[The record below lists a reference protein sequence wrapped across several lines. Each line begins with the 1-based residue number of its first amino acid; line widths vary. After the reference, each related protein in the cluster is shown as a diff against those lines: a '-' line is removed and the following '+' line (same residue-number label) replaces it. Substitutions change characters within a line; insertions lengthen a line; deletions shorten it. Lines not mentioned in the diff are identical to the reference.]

1 MSEAQSTE
9 QTKGVLTMKK
19 TKKLISIL
27 LTALSLISLLGVFS
41 IGAYAATPMTE
52 VNEQNYVLL
61 KNAKTGEYLNFDNG
75 VLKNNTPV
83 RCWPKDGSTEQIWA
97 IKKNS
102 NGTYRI
108 VTYKSA
114 NYCLDVYRGNS
125 ALKAGQLVDIWK
137 NGNDTTAQNVCFY
150 KCSNGNWII
159 CMASNTSL
167 AISSNGSKKQLKL
180 VKFDTSNT
188 AMQWIPTDKNGVKFD
203 ITKCSDDQPKAETP
217 KVDASLNFV
226 MPLKSSYK
234 TNKLT
239 QAFGAYYSKYG
250 YHLGID
256 LGTTGNNSSTV
267 HAICDGTV
275 YKVLSASK
283 SGGWG
288 NFVIIQ
294 HKAPDGRIF
303 YSGYGHM
310 KDNSIVVKAGQTVKA
325 GDKIGTMGNTGYSSG
340 PHLHLLVMS
349 GSISKNTIPQGYSD
363 SRFNGSSVKYK
374 GIVYYDPLKVIET
387 NGTIIK

>member
-1 MSEAQSTE
+1 
-9 QTKGVLTMKK
+9 MKK

-27 LTALSLISLLGVFS
+27 LAILSLISLFGVFS
-41 IGAYAATPMTE
+41 IGAYAATPTTD
-52 VNEQNYVLL
+52 VVEQNYVLF

-83 RCWPKDGSTEQIWA
+83 RCWPKDGSTEQTWT
-97 IKKNS
+97 IKKNA

-108 VTYKSA
+108 LTYKSA

-125 ALKAGQLVDIWK
+125 ALKVGQPIDIWQ
-137 NGNDTTAQNVCFY
+137 NGNDAMAQNVYFFR
-150 KCSNGNWII
+150 CSNGNWII
-159 CMASNTSL
+159 CMASNSTL
-167 AISSNGSKKQLKL
+167 AISSSGSKKQLKL
-180 VKFDTSNT
+180 AKFDESN
-188 AMQWIPTDKNGVKFD
+188 AALQWIPTDKNGVKID
-203 ITKCSDDQPKAETP
+203 ISKCSDEKPIVVTP
-217 KVDASLNFV
+217 KTDAALKIV

-256 LGTTGNNSSTV
+256 LGTSGNNSSTV
-267 HAICDGTV
+267 HTICDGTV
-275 YKVLSASK
+275 YKVLSANK

-288 NFVIIQ
+288 NFVLVQ
-294 HKAPDGRIF
+294 HKTADGKIF

-310 KDNSIVVKAGQTVKA
+310 KNNSIVVREGQALKS
-325 GDKIGTMGNTGYSSG
+325 GDKIGTMGDTGYSSG
-340 PHLHLLVMS
+340 PHLHLLVIS
-349 GSISKNTIPQGYSD
+349 GKITKSTIPQGYSG
-363 SRFNGSSVKYK
+363 SRFNGTSVKYN

-387 NGTIIK
+387 NGSIIK